1 MGVAVTSKLKKKDH
15 MLISTDIEKLFGE
28 KFNIHSWFFKKFN
41 KVVIKNFLNFI
52 KKKKSTKAYR

>member
-52 KKKKSTKAYR
+52 